1 MRAVPGPS
9 LDKPDWT
16 RCPHQCAVGCGI
28 HAERPEECREFD
40 CLWLEGHGPEGDRPD
55 LSGVIAWSSGD
66 TGAHLFETR
75 AGVVASPAGRA
86 CLERWRALR
95 GPLRLF
101 ALQPVYDRSH
111 IVCELLSDFLQRG
124 QLFFMPEPC
133 PNIFRANAR
142 PFGDSKFSAL
152 MIDS

>member
-1 MRAVPGPS
+1 MSRVCGPCQACCGVEAIPS

-101 ALQPVYDRSH
+101 RYG
-111 IVCELLSDFLQRG
+111 SDLG
-124 QLFFMPEPC
+124 AATGEP
-133 PNIFRANAR
+133 
-142 PFGDSKFSAL
+142 G
-152 MIDS
+152 